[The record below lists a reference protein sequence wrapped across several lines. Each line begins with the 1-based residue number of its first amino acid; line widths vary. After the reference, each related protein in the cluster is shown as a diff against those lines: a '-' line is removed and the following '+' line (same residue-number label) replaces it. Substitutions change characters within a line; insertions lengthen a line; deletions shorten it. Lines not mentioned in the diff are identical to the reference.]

1 MANPE
6 LAKTDKEATKR
17 SCKIYEL
24 YPTNVSGFI
33 EGTRI
38 DKAKYEKSGSRFK
51 NLMPPKIE
59 AWVTPWKLCLT

>member
-51 NLMPPKIE
+51 I
-59 AWVTPWKLCLT
+59 